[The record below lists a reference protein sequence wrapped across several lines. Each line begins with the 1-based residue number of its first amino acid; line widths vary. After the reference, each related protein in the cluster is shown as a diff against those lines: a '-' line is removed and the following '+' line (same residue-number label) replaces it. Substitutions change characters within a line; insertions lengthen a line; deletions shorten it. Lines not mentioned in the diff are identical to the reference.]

1 LNINNDIFT
10 PNSNLNLNFNDNSKN
25 IFSPLKNTDNTD
37 ERHNLYNPLFTNQ
50 NNSITE
56 EVKEI
61 IKNTGTEKKDNYV
74 NITENNR
81 TSQSITQQSQNN
93 NLIKVTEPSIIN
105 PVNIVKNN
113 TNISSISENKM
124 VLQESKNKNDTLNIS
139 NNSYYKPDDKVL
151 NTTNNKP
158 NQYLD
163 ESKFN
168 MISNTT
174 NEKINQILSYL
185 DDTKKY
191 SPKRNNSI
199 NFTAPNVSSYN
210 PPIRQTSAEI
220 LNMALELKE
229 YKNTVA
235 TMKQVIEDLKQV
247 SRQKD
252 DYYKDQYIS
261 LQEKVNSDIAMIISN
276 KDGII
281 DNLVAEKKAIVYE
294 MESIKEELSKQEL
307 SYNKKIALMN
317 DNFEAERKKD
327 KDAWYVAE
335 KARRKKWEE
344 TKLKEIKEMTIKGLE
359 PEIERILQN
368 HKQEMVKWEE
378 NLNEELRKQKERL
391 NKEFEKRLI
400 EQREKS
406 HKEKEEALE
415 HERTLFQQ
423 RARNQS
429 ERFEDEYSEERRRWN
444 SNLTAEINKVEALRE
459 KDRKIH
465 EEEIRILEEKNR
477 KVIEEKD
484 EIHKEKVLDLEKRM
498 NEKMALEVESVRF
511 RLNKEKEAF
520 IEEKQKEYDSKYNTM
535 KNEIMKDKEKQIE
548 LIIQKLGDE
557 TISERRKIQLEC
569 ETKAEER
576 NRILKIENEQ
586 MRNKIVELNDKL
598 SGETKVRIML
608 DENLNVL
615 SKKLI
620 DFEHENAKKDK
631 KILELTSS
639 LNDFK
644 DKYSN
649 LSKEF
654 SKDKMGI
661 ETDYQ
666 IKIDK
671 HISDQKIMTE
681 KLESLKNYYENKIA
695 EMKQFHESQINMLDS
710 RVKKK
715 LDSKEE
721 VIKKLEEEVEYKKLT
736 IQKYEEMISR
746 QRKELLMN

>member
-1 LNINNDIFT
+1 MSIN
-10 PNSNLNLNFNDNSKN
+10 
-25 IFSPLKNTDNTD
+25 
-37 ERHNLYNPLFTNQ
+37 
-50 NNSITE
+50 E
-56 EVKEI
+56 EVNEI
-61 IKNTGTEKKDNYV
+61 MKTTTMEKKDNSVISNENLKISQTNNQQYLKENV
-74 NITENNR
+74 NKI
-81 TSQSITQQSQNN
+81 
-93 NLIKVTEPSIIN
+93 VTEPSIIN
-105 PVNIVKNN
+105 PINYLKNN
-113 TNISSISENKM
+113 NEISSVSENKII
-124 VLQESKNKNDTLNIS
+124 LQETKNKNDTLNIS
-139 NNSYYKPDDKVL
+139 NNSYLKPEEKIL

-158 NQYLD
+158 NQFFD
-163 ESKFN
+163 ETKLN

-185 DDTKKY
+185 DETKKY
-191 SPKRNNSI
+191 SPKRNNSV
-199 NFTAPNVSSYN
+199 NFIAPNVTSYN

-235 TMKQVIEDLKQV
+235 TMKQVIEELKQV
-247 SRQKD
+247 SKQKD
-252 DYYKDQYIS
+252 EYYKDQYLT
-261 LQEKVNSDIAMIISN
+261 LQEKVKSDIAMIISN

-294 MESIKEELSKQEL
+294 LENVKEELSKQEL
-307 SYNKKIALMN
+307 SFNKKLTLLN
-317 DNFEAERKKD
+317 DNFDAERKKD

-368 HKQEMVKWEE
+368 HKQEMIKWEE
-378 NLNEELRKQKERL
+378 NQNEELRKQKERL

-400 EQREKS
+400 EQREKFQ
-406 HKEKEEALE
+406 KEKEEALE
-415 HERTLFQQ
+415 HERNLFLQ

-465 EEEIRILEEKNR
+465 EDEIRLLEEKSR
-477 KVIEEKD
+477 KMIEEKE

-498 NEKMALEVESVRF
+498 NEKMILEVESVKF

-520 IEEKQKEYDSKYNTM
+520 TEEKQKEYESKYSSM

-569 ETKAEER
+569 ESRADER
-576 NRILKIENEQ
+576 NKVLKLENEQ

-608 DENLNVL
+608 DENLNIL
-615 SKKLI
+615 SKKVI
-620 DFEHENAKKDK
+620 DYEHENAKKDK
-631 KILELTSS
+631 KILDLTSS
-639 LNDFK
+639 LNDYK

-649 LSKEF
+649 LGKEYSKE
-654 SKDKMGI
+654 KMGI

-666 IKIDK
+666 IKIDR
-671 HISDQKIMTE
+671 HISDMKIMTE
-681 KLESLKNYYENKIA
+681 KIESMKNYYENKIN
-695 EMKQFHESQINMLDS
+695 EMKHFHESQINMLDS

-715 LDSKEE
+715 IDSKEE
-721 VIKKLEEEVEYKKLT
+721 VIKKLEEDLQYKNLT
-736 IQKYEEMISR
+736 IQKYEEMLSR